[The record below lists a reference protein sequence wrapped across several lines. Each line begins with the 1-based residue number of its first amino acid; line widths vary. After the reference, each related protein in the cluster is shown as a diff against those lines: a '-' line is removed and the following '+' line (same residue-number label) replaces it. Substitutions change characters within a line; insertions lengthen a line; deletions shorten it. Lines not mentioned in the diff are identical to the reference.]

1 MGCRSLR
8 STLKAWMSNT
18 DWLVGMDFSYSYESE
33 TGLSEAVKYSI
44 ISCMGEV
51 AEANKLTTN
60 SGYII
65 SQFVPMT

>member
-1 MGCRSLR
+1 
-8 STLKAWMSNT
+8 MSNI
-18 DWLVGMDFSYSYESE
+18 DWLAGMGFSDESKR
-33 TGLSEAVKYSI
+33 GLSEAVNYSM

-65 SQFVPMT
+65 SQFVPMA